1 MMMELN
7 DGIQIGPAVRATP
20 NLQYIVNLGDTVL
33 VLRREHPSCPHCRAK
48 LSVALFTLAGLAW
61 GPWSF

>member
-7 DGIQIGPAVRATP
+7 DGIQIGPPVRLTQ

-33 VLRREHPSCPHCRAK
+33 VL
-48 LSVALFTLAGLAW
+48 
-61 GPWSF
+61 